1 MNKNRRSASVA
12 SIIMGILC
20 FVLSFFS
27 KQSAN
32 SSKGASITG
41 YIGGKQVSSGT
52 IGGNSDAVEFFE
64 ILFYAFI
71 VGGVFAIILGIVLAI
86 IPTSKNQ
93 NHPSCLSTN
102 NSSIFIK
109 CPMCGENNGR
119 NNTYCYKCRTLIN
132 RNNPSNT
139 WFCTNCGKTNQ
150 SYVGTCGCGQQKS

>member
-1 MNKNRRSASVA
+1 MNKNKRYASVA

-20 FVLSFFS
+20 FVLAFFS
-27 KQSAN
+27 KQGAN

-64 ILFYAFI
+64 VLFYAFI
-71 VGGVFAIILGIVLAI
+71 IGGVFAIILGIILAI
-86 IPTSKNQ
+86 IPASKSQNQ
-93 NHPSCLSTN
+93 SST

-109 CPMCGENNGR
+109 CPICGENNGS
-119 NNTYCYKCRTLIN
+119 NNTYCYKCRTLLN
-132 RNNPSNT
+132 RNNSSNT

-150 SYVGTCGCGQQKS
+150 SYVGTCGCGQQRT